1 MPLEDILRSIREK
14 AERAA
19 KEEIAAA
26 EAKASERLREAEDD
40 ARRIAQDILSEAEA
54 KAAAQELV
62 AKSRAES
69 LARQMALK
77 EKQDLISQAFDRAMA
92 ELRDMPDEEYRA
104 ILLRTAV
111 RECAGGEE
119 VVLGQEDLPRVGQ
132 DFASDVNRA
141 LREAGKPEISGVVL
155 ALGSLG
161 GGLLLRKGGIV
172 ANFTFP
178 AALKKIRDDLEI
190 EVAGL
195 LFRES

>member
-26 EAKASERLREAEDD
+26 EAKVSERLNEAENE
-40 ARRIAQDILSEAEA
+40 ARRIAHDIVSEAEA
-54 KAAAQELV
+54 KAAAQEIV
-62 AKSRAES
+62 ARSRAES
-69 LARQMALK
+69 LARQMILK
-77 EKQDLISQAFDRAMA
+77 EKQDLISQAFHRATA
-92 ELRDMPDEEYRA
+92 LLRDMPDEEYKGM
-104 ILLRTAV
+104 LLRIAV

-119 VVLGQEDLPRVGQ
+119 LVLGQEDLSRVGQ
-132 DFASDVNRA
+132 DFVSEVNGA
-141 LREAGKPEISGVVL
+141 LAKAGKPEISKVAFVPE
-155 ALGSLG
+155 SLG

-195 LFRES
+195 LFGNR